1 MMLNVQTMSGAGF
14 PSAREALSFRFDEIV
29 RLLSRRIDA
38 ALADYGLSR
47 TQWRLLAY
55 VLRQEGITQS
65 ELARVLELE
74 RASVGNTVDIM
85 ERKGL
90 VTRIAN
96 PVDRRVWR
104 IAATTRA
111 HDLLPGLRDIIDSM
125 LDRTFAGLS
134 PDSIAALSEA
144 LDLIAAN
151 LGDEDTSQTKKVE
164 ESLI

>member
-1 MMLNVQTMSGAGF
+1 MSGSTF
-14 PSAREALSFRFDEIV
+14 PSALEALSFRFDEIV

-55 VLRQEGITQS
+55 VMRQEGITQS

-74 RASVGNTVDIM
+74 RASVGSTVDIM

-90 VTRIAN
+90 VQRIAN
-96 PVDRRVWR
+96 PEDRRVWK
-104 IAATTRA
+104 IAPTPRA
-111 HDLLPGLRDIIDSM
+111 HDLLPGLREVIDDM

-134 PDSIAALSEA
+134 PASIDALSDT
-144 LDLIAAN
+144 LDHLVAN
-151 LGDEDTSQTKKVE
+151 LGDDETTQNKTLQE
-164 ESLI
+164 A

>member
-1 MMLNVQTMSGAGF
+1 MPGSNF
-14 PSAREALSFRFDEIV
+14 PSALEALSFRFDEIV

-38 ALADYGLSR
+38 ALADHDLSR

-90 VTRIAN
+90 VMRVAN
-96 PVDRRVWR
+96 PDDRRVWQ
-104 IAATTRA
+104 IAATPRA
-111 HDLLPGLRDIIDSM
+111 HDLLPGLRERIDHM
-125 LDRTFAGLS
+125 LDRTFTGLT
-134 PDSIAALSEA
+134 PASIAALSGT
-144 LDLIAAN
+144 LDQIVAN
-151 LGDEDTSQTKKVE
+151 LADDETTQNKMLE
-164 ESLI
+164 EA

>member
-1 MMLNVQTMSGAGF
+1 MPGSTF
-14 PSAREALSFRFDEIV
+14 PSALEALSFRFDEIV

-38 ALADYGLSR
+38 ALADYDLSR

-90 VTRIAN
+90 VMRVAN
-96 PVDRRVWR
+96 PDDRRVWR
-104 IAATTRA
+104 IAATPRA
-111 HDLLPGLRDIIDSM
+111 HDLLPGLRESIDDM
-125 LDRTFAGLS
+125 LDRTFTGLTPS
-134 PDSIAALSEA
+134 SIAALSGT
-144 LDLIAAN
+144 LDQIVAN
-151 LGDEDTSQTKKVE
+151 LGDDETAQSKMLE
-164 ESLI
+164 EA

>member
-1 MMLNVQTMSGAGF
+1 MSGSTF
-14 PSAREALSFRFDEIV
+14 PSALEALSFRFDEIV

-90 VTRIAN
+90 VMRVAN
-96 PVDRRVWR
+96 PDDRRVWR
-104 IAATTRA
+104 IAATDRA
-111 HDLLPGLRDIIDSM
+111 HDLLPGLRGIIDDM
-125 LDRTFAGLS
+125 LDRTFSGIPPSA
-134 PDSIAALSEA
+134 IAALSGA
-144 LDLIAAN
+144 LDHIVAN
-151 LGDEDTSQTKKVE
+151 LADDETPQMKKLE
-164 ESLI
+164 EA

>member
-1 MMLNVQTMSGAGF
+1 MQGSTF
-14 PSAREALSFRFDEIV
+14 PSALEALSFRFDEIV

-90 VTRIAN
+90 VMRIAN
-96 PVDRRVWR
+96 PDDRRVWR

-111 HDLLPGLRDIIDSM
+111 HDLLPGLREIIDGM
-125 LDRTFAGLS
+125 LDRTFAGLA
-134 PDSIAALSEA
+134 PATIAVLSGA
-144 LDLIAAN
+144 LDHIVAN
-151 LGDEDTSQTKKVE
+151 LADDDITHNKKLEDA
-164 ESLI
+164 